1 MQAYGSYVCGVA
13 TGAKLLCCCRSV
25 EGYATLKALHRHCP
39 IHSSTHSL
47 IHSFHKMRTVTQRV
61 RQARVTVGGRVTGEI
76 GPGLLVLA
84 GFAPTDT
91 AATLDWMARK
101 LVQLRIFS
109 DADGKMN
116 RSVQDVGGQLLVVSQ
131 FTLLADA
138 RKGNR
143 PSYVAAAPPPVAVPL
158 YEQFVARLTQ
168 LLGQP
173 VATGEFGA
181 DMQVELLN
189 DGPVTIVL
197 DSVE

>member
-1 MQAYGSYVCGVA
+1 
-13 TGAKLLCCCRSV
+13 
-25 EGYATLKALHRHCP
+25 
-39 IHSSTHSL
+39 
-47 IHSFHKMRTVTQRV
+47 MRTVIQRV
-61 RQARVTVGGRVTGEI
+61 RHARVTVEGRITGQI

-91 AATLDWMARK
+91 AASLDWMARK
-101 LVQLRIFS
+101 LTQLRIFS
-109 DADGKMN
+109 DAEGKMN
-116 RSVQDVGGQLLVVSQ
+116 RSVQDVGGQVLVVSQ

-143 PSYVAAAPPPVAVPL
+143 PSYAGAAPPPIATPL
-158 YEQFVARLTQ
+158 YEQFVRQLEQ

-173 VATGEFGA
+173 IPTGEFGA

-197 DSVE
+197 DSPERVE